1 MSLELALQENTAAV
15 NALAAL
21 LSKINLAP
29 AAEAPP
35 AKKQKAAA
43 EVAAAMERAATPT
56 TAEQPA
62 APESKVA
69 DSAEQSPSPVNVE
82 PAAPVVEPLTHL
94 KEKRHT
100 DIGRHAQRIRL
111 REPAV
116 PFGGPRAIQRG
127 GRDRHLTRDGQR
139 KHSGSGSEVT
149 GDELRTIVAH

>member
-35 AKKQKAAA
+35 AKKQKAAD

-62 APESKVA
+62 APESKVVA
-69 DSAEQSPSPVNVE
+69 SAEQSPSPVNVE
-82 PAAPVVEPLTHL
+82 PATPVVEPLTLQARGEVLL
-94 KEKRHT
+94 K
-100 DIGRHAQRIRL
+100 
-111 REPAV
+111 AV
-116 PFGGPRAIQRG
+116 GKA
-127 GRDRHLTRDGQR
+127 GRDAVLTLLGEFGATKASQVPED
-139 KHSGSGSEVT
+139 KLVEF
-149 GDELRTIVAH
+149 DLRLTKLAGL